1 MEKLAQYSTD
11 EWEKIAT
18 IPQLIGSI
26 MAGAGS
32 SGLIGTGKEMLATV
46 ESFLDG
52 RKSYKDNPVI
62 NAIVP
67 DAETDT
73 SSEAIESA
81 KAQRARL
88 MHKINSYQIK
98 TPEELAD
105 AVLMECTEVI
115 SILEAKETPNVV
127 KEYKHWLLEIADH
140 VANAAKEGGFLGFGG
155 VRFSEKEQIMYDKLQ
170 AALDTEPNI

>member
-105 AVLMECTEVI
+105 AVLME
-115 SILEAKETPNVV
+115 
-127 KEYKHWLLEIADH
+127 
-140 VANAAKEGGFLGFGG
+140 
-155 VRFSEKEQIMYDKLQ
+155 
-170 AALDTEPNI
+170 